1 MSETIFIA
9 ADHGGFTL
17 KAYLAQYLEK
27 KGYSVDDLGTHSK
40 ESCDY
45 PVFAEKLCE
54 AVRKHKALGI
64 LICGSGVGMSM
75 AANRFKDIRAAS
87 CTNEYMARMARR
99 HNDANVLC
107 LGERILGLD
116 LATDIVDAFLAN
128 SFDGGRHLRRVE
140 LFSSR

>member
-9 ADHGGFTL
+9 SDHGGFNL
-17 KAYLAQYLEK
+17 KAYLAKYLEK
-27 KGYSVDDLGTHSK
+27 KDYTVDDLGTHST

-45 PVFAEKLCE
+45 PLFAQKLCE
-54 AVRKHKALGI
+54 AVRDHNALGI

-75 AANRFKDIRAAS
+75 AANRFDGIRAAS
-87 CTNEYMARMARR
+87 CTNEYMARMSRR

-140 LFSSR
+140 LFSKR